1 MKDFYVRLPGFPG
14 KNKNPSIITNFV
26 NTGKELALNTKEKV
40 SNAAKKTDRLAFQLT
55 KRIRG
60 RNFDF
65 DRDVNMNRLVSGRP
79 LSWVSSKQHDQKL
92 ILK

>member
-60 RNFDF
+60 RNL

-79 LSWVSSKQHDQKL
+79 LSWVSSKK
-92 ILK
+92 

>member
-14 KNKNPSIITNFV
+14 KNKKPSIITNFV

-60 RNFDF
+60 RNL

-79 LSWVSSKQHDQKL
+79 LSWVSSKK
-92 ILK
+92 